1 MGGEK
6 IEKVSEVI
14 RKSYGHFLKDDSLLT
29 TIYVKHLDR
38 EFDTEYHSEEELH
51 IVDPRPKAG
60 VIDIN
65 IARQKLSETI

>member
-6 IEKVSEVI
+6 IETVSNVI

-29 TIYVKHLDR
+29 AIYVKHLDR

-51 IVDPRPKAG
+51 LVDIKTYLMVNTLRCK
-60 VIDIN
+60 
-65 IARQKLSETI
+65 SESF